1 MTRYT
6 IKSYDNFMQVARC
19 HDYFVTHNIAFTQTY
34 QLSRS
39 AFHGEKSISS
49 LTFRPDDCRAR
60 CKISLIHRRSH
71 DLSRRSLSLRLKISR
86 FWSFRMS
93 VVTQR
98 SDSLCDTHP
107 RQLLWHSEHESIIP
121 FLEQCQL
128 SVDVAV
134 ISSVGIQPTLI
145 SNSATGISGNI
156 RNNCS

>member
-1 MTRYT
+1 
-6 IKSYDNFMQVARC
+6 MQVARC

-121 FLEQCQL
+121 FPNFEFGNGNLGKHSQQL
-128 SVDVAV
+128 FLNDLVVQAETCHLVLDQVFWS
-134 ISSVGIQPTLI
+134 TR
-145 SNSATGISGNI
+145 TGAP
-156 RNNCS
+156 